1 MDFFMNYT
9 CQQLLKSRTIYYP
22 QHSCEA
28 EVKNNR
34 IVMHKGSFVFHR
46 VANVKDNRISAQTI
60 PTHLFILTT
69 ICSRENDSSM
79 VLRSLIYSALLIIH
93 NSIDGIQNTLHTQ
106 VFGCFVIH

>member
-9 CQQLLKSRTIYYP
+9 CQWLSKSRKIYYP

-34 IVMHKGSFVFHR
+34 IVMYKGCFVFHR
-46 VANVKDNRISAQTI
+46 VMNVRDNRISAQPI
-60 PTHLFILTT
+60 PTHLLILTT
-69 ICSRENDSSM
+69 IWSHENYSSM
-79 VLRSLIYSALLIIH
+79 VLLSLIYSALLIIH

-106 VFGCFVIH
+106 VFRCFVIH